1 MSFPPLYKL
10 QASRVVTVR
19 ADDFVGDKDLLWYDE
34 SGILRLGDGVT
45 PGGIPLNLGG
55 GSGTTSTVFN
65 NFLPGINNTYNLG
78 SPSERWRTLYL
89 SSSTFFV
96 GNNTVTIAGTGTILV
111 NGVAISGG
119 SGGGVGFTG
128 SRGDTGFI
136 GSQGIQGPIGF
147 TGSSAPGGGANNLV
161 FSENGDQRILTGF
174 VDPDGETFG
183 VRTTAITSSGTFV
196 INLASFTPIFAG
208 TVLPAVSL
216 NWDQAVAG
224 FKVTVN
230 NPSDFLTKYISSVFS
245 IESLTGFVTADDS
258 LYTRSGPNVVP
269 NYGIDWEETFFTNAN
284 AVVRSTSSSIAGG
297 SASAR
302 IKFNV
307 VDISDG
313 LENEYLTSSTNI
325 TVSWATPTLSISM
338 ADPTGN
344 TFLQSYTQTSYSVA
358 VTGITNSN
366 NYSLSISAQGGTPSN
381 VTGNGNLIFTLPIH
395 KNNTTAPRT
404 ISVNGTFN
412 RSIDVTGSA
421 YSSVLTASDLTL
433 APTFSYPSIWLWT
446 ASVNVVPTATNIV
459 SGTSF
464 AAGVTVLGNQIRTF
478 AATVNNTLTVP
489 RVFWFGVRSA
499 ATQPT
504 VFQTGVNA
512 NLLSGVSKADAT
524 VQLGPTS
531 LPVGY
536 TLETYNLYGI
546 ILQPGNTY
554 VNIS

>member
-1 MSFPPLYKL
+1 VSFPPFYKV
-10 QASRVVTVR
+10 QASRVLTVP
-19 ADDFVGDKDLLWYDE
+19 ASDFVGEKDLLWFDE

-45 PGGIPLNLGG
+45 PGGIPLNF
-55 GSGTTSTVFN
+55 SGAATSSTVYN
-65 NFLPGINNTYNLG
+65 NFLPGIDNTYNLG
-78 SPSERWRTLYL
+78 SPTNRWKTLYL
-89 SSSTFFV
+89 SSSTFYV

-119 SGGGVGFTG
+119 SGGGTGFTG
-128 SRGDTGFI
+128 SQGDVGFV
-136 GSQGIQGPIGF
+136 GSQGIQGPIGY

-174 VDPDGETFG
+174 VDPDGETFS
-183 VRTTAITSSGTFV
+183 VRTTQITNSGTFV
-196 INLASFTPIFAG
+196 INLASFTPIFTG

-216 NWDQAVAG
+216 NWDQPVTA

-230 NPSDFLTKYISSVFS
+230 NPVDFLTKYISSVFS
-245 IESLTGFVTADDS
+245 IESLTGFVTTDDS
-258 LYTRSGPNVVP
+258 VYTRSGPNVIP
-269 NYGIDWEETFFTNAN
+269 DYGVDWEETFFTNAN

-313 LENEYLTSSTNI
+313 LENEYLPLSTTI
-325 TVSWATPTLSISM
+325 SVSWATPTLSISM
-338 ADPTGN
+338 SDPTGN
-344 TFLQSYTQTSYSVA
+344 TFLQSYTQTSYSVS
-358 VTGITNSN
+358 VTGITNAI
-366 NYSLSISAQGGTPSN
+366 NYSLSVSSQGGTPSN

-404 ISVNGTFN
+404 ITVDGTFN
-412 RSIDVTGSA
+412 RPIGVTGSA
-421 YSSVLTASDLTL
+421 YSSTLTASDLTL
-433 APTFSYPSIWLWT
+433 SPAFSYPSIWLWT
-446 ASVNVVPTATNIV
+446 ASVNVIPTVTDIV

-464 AAGVTVLGNQIRTF
+464 AAGITVLGNQVRTF
-478 AATVNNTLTVP
+478 AATVNNTANVP

-512 NLLSGVSKADAT
+512 NLLSGVGKTNAT
-524 VQLGPTS
+524 VQLGPS
-531 LPVGY
+531 PLPVGY
-536 TLETYNLYGI
+536 VLETYNLYGI
-546 ILQPGNTY
+546 ILQPGSTY